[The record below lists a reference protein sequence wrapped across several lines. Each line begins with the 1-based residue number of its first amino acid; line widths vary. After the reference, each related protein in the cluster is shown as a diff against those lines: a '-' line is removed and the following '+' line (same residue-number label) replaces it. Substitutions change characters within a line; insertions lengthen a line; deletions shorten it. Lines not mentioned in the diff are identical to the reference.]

1 MNELLHNTIKTCLST
16 LRKELLEEIIAYG
29 RVKELEPHA
38 FLVKQGQLVKD
49 LPIVLEGTIKVFTQA
64 DDFQFLLYY
73 IYPGATCISSFAHL
87 FGDQGIAFSGTAEE
101 RSQILLIPIQKA
113 REWVL
118 KYPEFNALILNEYQK
133 QYNDLLETA
142 TQVIC
147 YNLEDRILTY
157 LKTKTAISRS
167 ATLAI
172 SHGDIAADLATSR
185 EVVSRILKKM
195 EREKKIIQLGRQI
208 KLL

>member
-16 LRKELLEEIIAYG
+16 LRKELLEEVIAYG

-172 SHGDIAADLATSR
+172 SHSDIATDLATSR